1 MSRQL
6 RIRSKL
12 LFLVAGTMVLMGLA
26 LVLYL
31 AISAPIMVIRA
42 ERQSLSSISEA
53 LMSLNLE
60 TAYLLIAP
68 PNREK
73 GRVEAAQMQYK
84 AAFEGLKR
92 LRVLPSLDA
101 DLAEAIHVIGNVGE
115 MVNEGFTSLYASYGD
130 IVTAI
135 GAASNDLPPLN
146 ASSLSNQDRKSQTS
160 YVLMLTTFNQSLASL
175 TDAFDLGSQNLVSQF
190 GVIDEKI
197 AGRERRAVL
206 IGGAAAGI
214 LVLLTFLLAFIVA
227 TGISRNITGLEA
239 ATAVLRTGDL
249 SGRFSVR
256 SRDELRGL
264 ADSLNS
270 FVDILGDFHGRIR
283 EASEANIAVKEE
295 LGKSVAG
302 AVSSAEEI
310 AAHTASISRQMA
322 SMDELAGASRNSA
335 ESLSRGFE
343 ALHGRIETEERLV
356 ADSSSAVTQILAS
369 IGNIA
374 RLTEADRKAADAL
387 VAAADRGNEV
397 FSDAFDR
404 VAGIA
409 ESVGSIQD
417 LAEVIQRVAAQTNLL
432 AMNAAIEAAHAG
444 EAGRGFAVVADEIRK
459 LAETANQSSRNIGA
473 TLKTVT
479 ARVREAGSTRT
490 ATSEAF
496 GFIRERILE
505 VTRSVTEIYSN
516 MAEMEAGGRQVLDAM
531 GELKDGSSAI
541 AEEARGF
548 RGSTEALSRDL
559 EALSRLSTEVV
570 SNVSEIGQGMGYIG
584 ESIRGIARE
593 TERVGA
599 IGSGLDREIRRFK
612 TGEDLAPVV

>member
-6 RIRSKL
+6 KIRSKL
-12 LFLVAGTMVLMGLA
+12 LFLVTGTMVLMGLA

-31 AISAPIMVIRA
+31 AISAPIKVIRA
-42 ERQSLSSISEA
+42 ERQSLASISEA

-60 TAYLLIAP
+60 AANLLIAP

-73 GRVEAAQMQYK
+73 PRVEAAQMQFK
-84 AAFEGLKR
+84 AAFESLKGLK
-92 LRVLPSLDA
+92 VLPSLDA
-101 DLAEAIHVIGNVGE
+101 DLADAIRIIGNVGD
-115 MVNEGFTSLYASYGD
+115 MVSEGFTSLYASYGD
-130 IVTAI
+130 IVAAI
-135 GAASNDLPPLN
+135 GATSNDLPPLN
-146 ASSLSNQDRKSQTS
+146 ASSLSGTDRRAQAS
-160 YVLMLTTFNQSLASL
+160 YVLMLTAFNQSHASL

-197 AGRERRAVL
+197 AGLERRAGL
-206 IGGAAAGI
+206 FGGAAAGI
-214 LVLLTFLLAFIVA
+214 LVLLTFFMALIVA

-249 SGRFSVR
+249 SGRFAVR
-256 SRDELRGL
+256 SRDELRSL
-264 ADSLNS
+264 AESLNA
-270 FVDILGDFHGRIR
+270 FVDLLGDFHGRIR
-283 EASEANIAVKEE
+283 EASEANMAVKED
-295 LGKSVAG
+295 LGKSVEG

-310 AAHTASISRQMA
+310 AANTASISRQMA
-322 SMDELAGASRNSA
+322 SMDELAAASRNSA

-343 ALHGRIETEERLV
+343 ALHGRIEAEERLV
-356 ADSSSAVTQILAS
+356 ADSASAVTQILAS

-417 LAEVIQRVAAQTNLL
+417 LAEVIQKVAAQTNLL

-459 LAETANQSSRNIGA
+459 LAETANQSSRDIGA
-473 TLKTVT
+473 TLKTVS
-479 ARVREAGSTRT
+479 AKVSEAGSTRK

-496 GFIRERILE
+496 GFIRERIQE

-516 MAEMEAGGRQVLDAM
+516 MAEMENGGKQVLDAM

-548 RGSTEALSRDL
+548 RSSTAALSRDL
-559 EALSRLSTEVV
+559 EGLSRLSTEVV
-570 SNVSEIGQGMGYIG
+570 SNVSEIGQGMGYIE

-599 IGSGLDREIRRFK
+599 IGAGLDQEIRRFK
-612 TGEDLAPVV
+612 TGVDATPAV